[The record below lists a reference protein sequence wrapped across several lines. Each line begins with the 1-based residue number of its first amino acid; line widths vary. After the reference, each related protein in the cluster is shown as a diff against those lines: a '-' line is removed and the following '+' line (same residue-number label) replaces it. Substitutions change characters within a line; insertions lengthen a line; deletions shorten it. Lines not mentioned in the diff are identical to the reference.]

1 MQIWN
6 STISLCNDVS
16 LPLSS
21 WLLKIGAYLFQ
32 AHSRGGGL
40 NRDGGGLTETGG
52 GGLFNSETAMV
63 SVLHKGLENKVDK
76 LRYKKVEDQKQI
88 RTSSW

>member
-40 NRDGGGLTETGG
+40 NRDGGGL
-52 GGLFNSETAMV
+52 FNSETAMV
-63 SVLHKGLENKVDK
+63 SVLHKGLGNKVDK
-76 LRYKKVEDQKQI
+76 LRYKKVEGRAVEDQKQI

>member
-40 NRDGGGLTETGG
+40 NRDGGGL
-52 GGLFNSETAMV
+52 FNSETAMV
-63 SVLHKGLENKVDK
+63 SVLHKGVENKVDK

>member
-6 STISLCNDVS
+6 STISLCNDVIAAVVV
-16 LPLSS
+16 LV
-21 WLLKIGAYLFQ
+21 AQ
-32 AHSRGGGL
+32 DR
-40 NRDGGGLTETGG
+40 
-52 GGLFNSETAMV
+52 GLFNSETAMV

>member
-16 LPLSS
+16 LPLSF

-32 AHSRGGGL
+32 AHSRGGVL
-40 NRDGGGLTETGG
+40 NRDG

>member
-40 NRDGGGLTETGG
+40 NRDGGG
-52 GGLFNSETAMV
+52 GLFNSETAMV

-76 LRYKKVEDQKQI
+76 FRYKKVEDQKQI

>member
-40 NRDGGGLTETGG
+40 NRDGGGL
-52 GGLFNSETAMV
+52 FNSETAMV

-76 LRYKKVEDQKQI
+76 LRYKKVEEQKQI